1 MLGWLK
7 HLYFKQPLRRLQM
20 QNNKKDQHQKPQSGT
35 SNKTGSCGSNAPKK
49 PEHTGSCG
57 GDKGKKG
64 SCG

>member
-1 MLGWLK
+1 
-7 HLYFKQPLRRLQM
+7 M

>member
-1 MLGWLK
+1 
-7 HLYFKQPLRRLQM
+7 M
-20 QNNKKDQHQKPQSGT
+20 QQNKKDQHQKSHTAGACST
-35 SNKTGSCGSNAPKK
+35 GNMSKTGSCGSAAPKK